1 MLVDLV
7 GHQEAVQAWRRL
19 ERLEEFVDVLLRQW
33 RLPSQLSLLV
43 FLLLWTEKAYP
54 SQQYPSNTLSAGFPV
69 GVHSTVTPQSVI
81 PFLMAVT
88 LLWTGLSNLSLR
100 HYLLVCFCWQQYPNS
115 IDISR
120 KTCT

>member
-81 PFLMAVT
+81 PC
-88 LLWTGLSNLSLR
+88 LLVF
-100 HYLLVCFCWQQYPNS
+100 LLVCTAQSHLSQ
-115 IDISR
+115 
-120 KTCT
+120 